1 MAENVRYVRT
11 SLMYSL
17 AGRSPKTV
25 LVTSAFPGEGKTTI
39 AINLAIAFAQRG
51 HKVLLMDADLKRP
64 GIHKFFEVDRTQGLT
79 EVLTGRL
86 DGEAA
91 QKTHVDNLSVL
102 PSGSTAP
109 NPVDLLDSDVM
120 RDLLVAL
127 SEEYDHIVVDS
138 APMIG
143 MADTTVLVPHVDG
156 VVLVAQPGGT
166 PRDALRKLKE
176 KVVGVQGHVLG
187 VVLNN
192 ARRRRKPKYA
202 YRYGYGYGD
211 GYGDSFWLRYGYGYL
226 PDEGETAAEQEPG
239 LVEEASAASESLPP
253 PGEPHDQDKPRK
265 A

>member
-1 MAENVRYVRT
+1 
-11 SLMYSL
+11 
-17 AGRSPKTV
+17 
-25 LVTSAFPGEGKTTI
+25 
-39 AINLAIAFAQRG
+39 
-51 HKVLLMDADLKRP
+51 VLLMDADLKRP
-64 GIHKFFEVDRTQGLT
+64 GIHKFFEIDREQGLT

-86 DGEAA
+86 NGEAA
-91 QKTHVDNLSVL
+91 QKTHVSNLFVL
-102 PSGSTAP
+102 PSGSAAP

-138 APMIG
+138 APMVG

-166 PRDALRKLKE
+166 PRDALRKLRE
-176 KVVGVQGHVLG
+176 KVAGVQGQVLG

-202 YRYGYGYGD
+202 YRYGYGDGD
-211 GYGDSFWLRYGYGYL
+211 GYGYSSWLRYGYGYL
-226 PDEGETAAEQEPG
+226 PDEGERAVEEEPG
-239 LVEEASAASESLPP
+239 LVEEPSAARESLST
-253 PGEPHDQDKPRK
+253 PGDTHDQDKPRK